1 MMNEKQIDINKMFTY
16 LEQAESLVDSVYQ
29 YAMET
34 GNDELRQLMNMAGT
48 ACSDGRQM
56 LPKPGMSKG
65 EIMSKLDLAQQLL
78 SDVYHDACEK
88 GNSEIVS
95 QMSCADSCIG
105 EAMDRLEKD

>member
-16 LEQAESLVDSVYQ
+16 LEQAESLVDSVYH
-29 YAMET
+29 YAIET
-34 GNDELRQLMNMAGT
+34 GNSELQELMHMAGT
-48 ACSDGRQM
+48 ACNDGRNM
-56 LPKPGMSKG
+56 LPKPGMSKD

-88 GNSEIVS
+88 GNSEIES

-105 EAMDRLEKD
+105 EAMDRLEKE